1 VVNRSKAPDDVN
13 PALQT
18 LAAAFRATDIV
29 AEGDWIEFLTDELY
43 VVANV
48 VDATRRIRI
57 RVYLHTDDEQVVQE
71 WVDAQPAPSS
81 GLIQAAYLEESDWR
95 PRLVFERPLEGSDW
109 SADPLFD
116 DIERYLAAWLDDTS
130 AQFTFGNRAPYAIK
144 DDPRDVAPASA
155 WLLKGSEA
163 SFPSPEALESEREAA
178 DVGIFTW
185 DWTTASQTQIGD
197 LVLFYFMSPRKA
209 VHFVARAASNA
220 FFSREVA
227 VNADRTV
234 NQAQWWGYFTTP
246 IEIEP
251 IPIAV
256 LRHTACGYL
265 PLRGRSGLFLAPEI
279 ISALRFRA
287 KDSTHQAELDR
298 VVTVPVGLAELPN
311 PKDVTHESW
320 RALAAGALPLE
331 AHVSSHLVEPILR
344 DLLAGTGLTW
354 KREYPVGRRW
364 ADFVILDGVT
374 PVHVIEVKKVINQAP
389 EGGWRESPDF
399 TQLRWYADQLDTPG
413 TLFDSHRVLLVER
426 DGTQPWREISRRSST
441 TADLEAIR
449 SHLLTHRR

>member
-1 VVNRSKAPDDVN
+1 MVDPSKASDYVN
-13 PALQT
+13 PALRT

-29 AEGDWIEFLTDELY
+29 AEGDWIEFPTDELY

-48 VDATRRIRI
+48 VHATRRIRI
-57 RVYLHTDDEQVVQE
+57 RVYLHTDDGQVVQD
-71 WVDAQPAPSS
+71 WVDVQPAPSS
-81 GLIQAAYLEESDWR
+81 GLIQTARLQENDWR
-95 PRLVFERPLEGSDW
+95 PRLVFERPLDTRDW
-109 SADPLFD
+109 SADPLFGD
-116 DIERYLAAWLDDTS
+116 VERYLAAWLDDTS
-130 AQFTFGNRAPYAIK
+130 AQLTSGSRAPYVIN
-144 DDPRDVAPASA
+144 DDPRDMAPASA

-163 SFPSPEALESEREAA
+163 AFPSADDLEEDRERAG
-178 DVGIFTW
+178 VGIFTW

-220 FFSREVA
+220 FFSREIA
-227 VNADRTV
+227 VNADNTV
-234 NQAQWWGYFTTP
+234 NLAQWWGYFTTP

-251 IPIAV
+251 ITVAE
-256 LRHTACGYL
+256 LRHAAGGHL

-279 ISALRFRA
+279 ISTLRFRA

-298 VVTVPVGLAELPN
+298 VVTVPVGLAELPD
-311 PKDVTHESW
+311 PKEVTHESW
-320 RALAAGALPLE
+320 RALAPGALPLE

-364 ADFVILDGVT
+364 ADFVILDGAT
-374 PVHVIEVKKVINQAP
+374 PVHVIEVKKVIKQAP
-389 EGGWRESPDF
+389 EGGWPESPDF
-399 TQLRWYADQLDTPG
+399 TQLRWYADQLDSPG
-413 TLFDSHRVLLVER
+413 TLFDSHRILLVKR
-426 DGTQPWREISRRSST
+426 DGTEPWREISRRSAT

-449 SHLLTHRR
+449 SHLLTP